1 MQQTSQDGYEDIRQC
16 ERERGLD
23 PNQDVVLV
31 GSPTLAQINSS
42 GYPVKRIK
50 RESYS
55 SYHSHLPSP
64 DLTSSLSDDHPSPV
78 MTNLSKVF
86 DQRGG
91 GGDHLSASFKSLYKS
106 IFGHSV
112 CSGEYLNPPPLPP
125 STATELS
132 SSDSSFPLGAPA
144 VSLQNNVNPAI
155 ASNYSPHFYT
165 LMDSFRDIAETNSW
179 DKLDPS
185 QVQGLMESFR
195 AAERDQFG
203 LDAES
208 YSRVTASFE
217 QFFQELNCRF
227 VTGNGGCHINELS
240 SVAGIGGNAAQPLND
255 ALLPHYTEQPD
266 TMPMFPISNASPP
279 SSNYPP
285 PQRTP
290 PDHMTPQ
297 AGHMISEPS
306 HTFSTQFP
314 RPNPSG
320 ASRMVTQRL
329 PDIPGKTATNMD
341 LHAFD
346 NDDED
351 DFDWSK
357 LM

>member
-1 MQQTSQDGYEDIRQC
+1 MA
-16 ERERGLD
+16 
-23 PNQDVVLV
+23 LV
-31 GSPTLAQINSS
+31 DSPTLAQINSS

-55 SYHSHLPSP
+55 SYQSSLPSP
-64 DLTSSLSDDHPSPV
+64 DPTLSDEHPSPV
-78 MTNLSKVF
+78 MSNLSKIF
-86 DQRGG
+86 DQRGS

-125 STATELS
+125 STAAELS
-132 SSDSSFPLGAPA
+132 STDTSFPLGAPG
-144 VSLQNNVNPAI
+144 VSLQNNVNP

-227 VTGNGGCHINELS
+227 VTGNRGCHMTELS
-240 SVAGIGGNAAQPLND
+240 SVAGIGGNAAQPLSD
-255 ALLPHYTEQPD
+255 TLLPHFTEQPD
-266 TMPMFPISNASPP
+266 TLTMFPISNASPP
-279 SSNYPP
+279 TSNYLP

-297 AGHMISEPS
+297 AGHMISD
-306 HTFSTQFP
+306 TFSTQFLGQ
-314 RPNPSG
+314 NPS
-320 ASRMVTQRL
+320 ANSRVGTQRL
-329 PDIPGKTATNMD
+329 PDIPGKSNTSTD
-341 LHAFD
+341 LHEFD